1 MLGPSVGRFVV
12 SCPNCVACHQ
22 CVLGPIH
29 MLRLCSPSE
38 TSEPH
43 PGPRDRL
50 GAVVWTPRSSSH
62 LQRRPD
68 PVHRSPVSA
77 GPGPQDVVPGLPASA
92 RTVRMMHTRTST
104 RGVPTSLS
112 LPARVGSFSCL
123 AEQRSELPCTRC
135 GITPSPGGSPAGLGE
150 EPRSERSPGILPQ
163 IGRPLVYTF
172 TVTPPSQLVLLD
184 LKRHLLELRAFCFLS
199 GPRTTRAR
207 VAADCTALL
216 ETPQASEASLS
227 ER

>member
-1 MLGPSVGRFVV
+1 MPVEGARGTRQGKRPVLGPSVGRFVV

-29 MLRLCSPSE
+29 MLRLCSLSE

-92 RTVRMMHTRTST
+92 PTVRMMHTRTST

-112 LPARVGSFSCL
+112 LPARVGSFCCPAAVDLRWPSSAVSFPAPGVASHRPREGAQPAL
-123 AEQRSELPCTRC
+123 ARSPA
-135 GITPSPGGSPAGLGE
+135 PGGPRVFSP
-150 EPRSERSPGILPQ
+150 R
-163 IGRPLVYTF
+163 
-172 TVTPPSQLVLLD
+172 
-184 LKRHLLELRAFCFLS
+184 
-199 GPRTTRAR
+199 
-207 VAADCTALL
+207 
-216 ETPQASEASLS
+216 
-227 ER
+227 